1 MKKIII
7 FTEEFNLQ
15 EVCVKDQND
24 EKDRKRE
31 VQVERNIVL
40 LMFST
45 VSSGDMAVMATN
57 ILSNAVFHIIEG
69 NIVNHKICVRYLK

>member
-1 MKKIII
+1 MKDK
-7 FTEEFNLQ
+7 
-15 EVCVKDQND
+15 KD

-31 VQVERNIVL
+31 VQVDRNIFL

-45 VSSGDMAVMATN
+45 VSSGGMAVMATN

-69 NIVNHKICVRYLK
+69 NIVNHKICVRYLKEIKECVSMGIIWYI

>member
-15 EVCVKDQND
+15 EVCVKDQKD

-69 NIVNHKICVRYLK
+69 NIVNHKICVRYLR

>member
-15 EVCVKDQND
+15 EVCVKDQKD

-45 VSSGDMAVMATN
+45 VFLWRHGC
-57 ILSNAVFHIIEG
+57 HG
-69 NIVNHKICVRYLK
+69 NKYS

>member
-1 MKKIII
+1 MKKII
-7 FTEEFNLQ
+7 NLQ
-15 EVCVKDQND
+15 KSLTFKKFGVKDQKD

-57 ILSNAVFHIIEG
+57 ILSNAVFHII
-69 NIVNHKICVRYLK
+69 